1 MIFIVGGAGYIGSHV
16 NKFLSKKGYKTLILD
31 NLSKGHEEFVKWGE
45 FIKGDLKDKRLLDKI
60 FKEYNITTVMHFAA
74 LTDVRESIKDP
85 GSYYRNNVKNTL
97 NLLDAMQ
104 KNNINRFIFSSTC
117 AVYGDPIETPITE
130 DHPCNPISPYGRS
143 KLMIEKILEDYSN
156 AYDFNYVSLR
166 YFNAAGADPQTEIG
180 EWHEPETHLIPI
192 ILDVAIGKRE
202 NVQIFGTDYPTPN
215 GTCIRDYIHVMDLAD
230 AHYKALKLLEEDK
243 SEIFNLGNG
252 DGFSVKEIIETCR
265 EVTGEEIPTIESD
278 RRPGDP
284 PILIGSSKKA
294 KRILRWEP
302 EFSDIKDIIETAW
315 EWHQKL
321 NNEII

>member
-16 NKFLSKKGYKTLILD
+16 NKFLSNKGYKTLIFD

-45 FIKGDLKDKRLLDKI
+45 FIKGDLKDRRLLDRI
-60 FKEYNITTVMHFAA
+60 FREYDISAVMHFAA
-74 LTDVRESIKDP
+74 LTDVRESIQDP
-85 GSYYRNNVKNTL
+85 RSYYKNNFKNTL
-97 NLLDAMQ
+97 NLIEAMQ
-104 KNNINRFIFSSTC
+104 KSNVKNFIFSSTC
-117 AVYGDPIETPITE
+117 AVYGNPIKVPITE

-143 KLMIEKILEDYSN
+143 KLMIENILEDYSN

-180 EWHEPETHLIPI
+180 EWHKPETHLIPI

-202 NVQIFGTDYPTPN
+202 NVQIFGTDYPTPD

-230 AHYKALKLLEEDK
+230 AHYRALKFLEEDK
-243 SEIFNLGNG
+243 SGIFNLGNG

-265 EVTGEEIPTIESD
+265 EVTGKKIPAIESQ

-284 PILIGSSKKA
+284 PRLIGSSKKA
-294 KRILRWEP
+294 REILGWKP
-302 EFSDIKDIIETAW
+302 KFTSIKSIIETAW

>member
-202 NVQIFGTDYPTPN
+202 NVQIFGTDYPTPD

-294 KRILRWEP
+294 KKILRWEP
-302 EFSDIKDIIETAW
+302 EFPDIKDIIETAW

>member
-180 EWHEPETHLIPI
+180 EWHDPETHLIPI

-202 NVQIFGTDYPTPN
+202 NVQIFGTDYPTPD

>member
-16 NKFLSKKGYKTLILD
+16 NKFLSNKGYETLILD
-31 NLSKGHEEFVKWGE
+31 NLSKGHEEFVKWGK
-45 FIKGDLKDKRLLDKI
+45 FIKGDLKNKRLLDKI
-60 FKEYNITTVMHFAA
+60 FKEYDISAVMHFAA
-74 LTDVRESIKDP
+74 LTDVRDSIKDP
-85 GSYYRNNVKNTL
+85 GSYYKNNVKNTL

-104 KNNINRFIFSSTC
+104 KNNINKFIFSSTC
-117 AVYGDPIETPITE
+117 AVYGDPMETPITE
-130 DHPCNPISPYGRS
+130 NHPCNPISPYGRS
-143 KLMIEKILEDYSN
+143 KLMIENILEDYSN

-202 NVQIFGTDYPTPN
+202 NVQIFGTDYPTPD

-230 AHYKALKLLEEDK
+230 AHYKALRFLEKDK

-265 EVTGEEIPTIESD
+265 EVTGEEISTIKSD

-284 PILIGSSKKA
+284 PILIGSSEKA
-294 KRILRWEP
+294 RKILKWKP
-302 EFSDIKDIIETAW
+302 EFTDIKNIIKTAW
-315 EWHQKL
+315 KWHQKL
-321 NNEII
+321 NKEII